1 MNHIRVGPVYFVRDN
16 DSGLSGDLEP
26 PGYSAVIDSWD
37 LPQRRVTPGVVSSKY
52 IVSFEWA
59 TPGRT
64 TPLDCSGYEP
74 QETPALHAM
83 IGTES
88 PETSSNFVGVTT

>member
-1 MNHIRVGPVYFVRDN
+1 VMLIFSMGPVYFVRDN

-37 LPQRRVTPGVVSSKY
+37 LPQRRVTPGVVNSKY

-59 TPGRT
+59 APGRT

-74 QETPALHAM
+74 QGSPRPTRFDWDLPQMET
-83 IGTES
+83 GS
-88 PETSSNFVGVTT
+88 DNV